1 MATLIKLSVGDI
13 VASSGNRVWRKLYA
27 ERVIEEPSNFIL
39 SDGSILLTAD
49 GLVFNTNEE

>member
-49 GLVFNTNEE
+49 GLVFNVKEE